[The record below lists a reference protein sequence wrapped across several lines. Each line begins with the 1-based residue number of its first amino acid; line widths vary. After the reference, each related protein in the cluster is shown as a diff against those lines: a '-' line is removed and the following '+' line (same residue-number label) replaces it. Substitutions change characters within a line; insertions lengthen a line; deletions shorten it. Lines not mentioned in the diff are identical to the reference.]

1 MPNIE
6 DTIRNEIKLL
16 TAGKG
21 NTNYCIK
28 AGAGAGKTTLL
39 SQRISRQLVKDPV
52 VPINEFVV
60 ITYTNTA
67 ASELHSKISEELNK
81 VISSGTDDEK
91 KNARHALSQLD
102 LMQISTIHS
111 FLFDVLREHSF
122 DSGVA
127 MDVRMLDNDEEE
139 NRRNNFFNN
148 WYMTHR
154 DRIIANRMCDGD
166 WVLLNKSFEEHD
178 KERDVYLDTFNT
190 LANIR
195 DNIVCDE
202 PLPEDE
208 VVKLLEDTARS
219 LFNDLIA
226 LRENDATKRPY
237 KFHKLTKPSNDYI
250 TSIKIIEDLKD
261 KHPLGAEEIQLI
273 VEAYG
278 IIKKGNKIYNKL
290 ANDEIKT
297 FNIPDPQL
305 PKFETVDKALKKY
318 KNKPDPELLV
328 GVEQDAKDLLHDLI
342 LLRKFVKENTPT
354 DGQYEPKAEAKTL
367 LKTIEKYSDIAE
379 KASLTV
385 YDFTVIIAIYEFYL
399 GFETTKFYQ
408 RLDNSDIGT
417 FNLPPFRKEEFE
429 KIKNTLICQRGLRA
443 VKLALEMQKEYQKE
457 IDSETLRISNDDIL
471 YRSKVLLEK
480 HPEILEKLRKRF
492 SKIYIDEFQDTTPVQ
507 TDIMKMLSSKPGT
520 PAEVFNPD
528 DDKLF
533 VVGDPKQSIYRFTGA
548 DKSLFESLYE
558 DFESNPD
565 VKANGQ
571 PVELNINYRSNSDI
585 VNWVNETFDSTDFPS
600 NMKDND
606 WVVTDPNALHG
617 VYRYPSSSEYTKN
630 EDVKAVVDL
639 VDKLVGKPY
648 CLLMEGK
655 NKPVRMIKY
664 SDITVIFR
672 DNSNINA
679 YIEAF
684 TQRDNPIP
692 VSMQGKYG
700 LKDDEILRNFV
711 ILLDFF
717 ANSKNKAKKVAAAQ
731 VLTGADSVKYDLDS
745 AQKELNDIRDN
756 IFRRNRMNAASIVQ
770 YFLSRDDLYLPKT
783 NAKTKTDMFKTWEVS
798 QYKTRLHQMTE
809 FCLANNEGDLRTLV
823 DSMYEYLGTRVEHEI
838 ELEKGIDAVKFI
850 NVHKVKGMSEQIV
863 IIADRSKEEKK
874 EDYAGFRNSDGN
886 YYPSASYRVSGFSID
901 REYFPTFKLNKTLTD
916 KSVEKVAEDLTCL
929 EYVAATR
936 ARNALIIMPRVAGTE
951 NCWFIFPKEEQEAV
965 AVPVENDEQPEESK
979 TLTIITDWLDKQ
991 KEAYEATEHAS
1002 EPSGASTSVSKNKKT
1017 LADLGK
1023 LKEADLKLDDSQLI
1037 SITPSSLEKDFQT
1050 GYTKKEKGF
1059 ILEDDRP
1066 GNNIFGTVMH
1076 RTFELIVERRDDIM
1090 PSNKAEQA
1098 KRAINQAILESSDD
1112 IADDAIRKLYYDY
1125 LTKVIIDKGYLDKVL
1140 SFVEGADEVYTE
1152 FEFSFFVPDGEHE
1165 AFLDRFKTHLDKAKI
1180 KIPDEKTPIW
1190 VNGQADLVVR
1200 KGDSITVYDYK
1211 SDKTNGK
1218 PIPDFEAA
1226 LIKKYVGQLELYKYA
1241 IGKAFG
1247 LTDVKAD
1254 KDTLIHLYM

>member
-6 DTIRNEIKLL
+6 DTIRNEIRLL
-16 TAGKG
+16 TDGKG

-195 DNIVCDE
+195 DNVVCDD
-202 PLPEDE
+202 PLPADE

-305 PKFETVDKALKKY
+305 PKFEAVDKALKKY
-318 KNKPDPELLV
+318 KKKPDPDLLS

-342 LLRKFVKENTPT
+342 LLKNNVENKTPT
-354 DGQYEPKAEAKTL
+354 DGQYEPKAEAKSL
-367 LKTIEKYSDIAE
+367 LRILNNYSDIAE

-385 YDFTVIIAIYEFYL
+385 YDISVILSIYEYYLIFEETNFYSNL
-399 GFETTKFYQ
+399 PS
-408 RLDNSDIGT
+408 NNDIGT

-429 KIKNTLICQRGLRA
+429 KLNNTLICQRGLRA
-443 VKLALEMQKEYQKE
+443 VRLVLEMQKEYQEE
-457 IDSETLRISNDDIL
+457 IDSESLRISNDDIL
-471 YRSKVLLEK
+471 YRSKVLLEN

-507 TDIMKMLSSKPGT
+507 TEIMKMLSSRPGT
-520 PAEVFNPD
+520 PAGVFNPD

-548 DKSLFESLYE
+548 DKSLFESLYG
-558 DFESNPD
+558 DFENDPD

-585 VNWVNETFDSTDFPS
+585 VSWVNETFDSPEFTS
-600 NMKDND
+600 CMKDND
-606 WVVTDPNALHG
+606 WTVTDPNALHG
-617 VYRYPSSSEYTKN
+617 VYRYPAKSKYTKDD
-630 EDVKAVVDL
+630 DVEAVVNL
-639 VDKLVGKPY
+639 VDSLVGKPY

-655 NKPVRMIKY
+655 NKPVRMIRY

-672 DNSNINA
+672 DNFNINH
-679 YIEAF
+679 YLEKF

-692 VSMQGKYG
+692 VSMQGKYR
-700 LKDDEILRNFV
+700 LDNDEILRNFV

-717 ANSKNKAKKVAAAQ
+717 ANSKNKTKIAAAAQ
-731 VLTGADSVKYDLDS
+731 VLAGVDSVKYDTGS
-745 AQKELNDIRDN
+745 AQKELYKIRDN
-756 IFRRNRMNAASIVQ
+756 VIRKNRMDAASTVQ
-770 YFLSRDDLYLPKT
+770 YFLSREDLFLPK
-783 NAKTKTDMFKTWEVS
+783 KDMLKTWEIS
-798 QYKTRLHQMTE
+798 QYRIRLHQMTE
-809 FCLANNEGDLRTLV
+809 ACLENNEGNLRTLV
-823 DSMYEYLGTRVEHEI
+823 DSMYQYLITQVEHEI

-863 IIADRSKEEKK
+863 IIADRSKNEK
-874 EDYAGFRNSDGN
+874 EDFFAGFRSSDGN
-886 YYPSASYRVSGFSID
+886 YYPSASYRVSFYNNK
-901 REYFPTFKLNKTLTD
+901 REYFPTFIFN
-916 KSVEKVAEDLTCL
+916 EKVAEEAVNKVKADLMCL
-929 EYVAATR
+929 QYVAATR
-936 ARNALIIMPRVAGTE
+936 ARNALIIMPIVDAKP
-951 NCWFIFPKEEQEAV
+951 CWFRFPKEEEV
-965 AVPVENDEQPEESK
+965 IIPGENEELPEESK
-979 TLTIITDWLDKQ
+979 SPLIITDWLDKQ

-1090 PSNKAEQA
+1090 PSNKAEQT

-1190 VNGQADLVVR
+1190 VNGQADLVIR

-1226 LIKKYVGQLELYKYA
+1226 LIKKYEGQLELYKYA

-1254 KDTLIHLYM
+1254 KDTLIHLYL